1 MGRLRGTPAA
11 PADADIAQLQA
22 CRDSLRASGDAYW
35 AAQTDALLK
44 SAEGS
49 RAAAAGDAG
58 CGRLALTAAADE
70 EDALE
75 KLPLTPGPIV
85 PAREQLG
92 DLLLQLNRPSEAL
105 AAFNA
110 ALALAPG
117 RRGAIQ
123 GAAEAKR
130 RLAAA

>member
-1 MGRLRGTPAA
+1 M
-11 PADADIAQLQA
+11 
-22 CRDSLRASGDAYW
+22 
-35 AAQTDALLK
+35 
-44 SAEGS
+44 
-49 RAAAAGDAG
+49 
-58 CGRLALTAAADE
+58 
-70 EDALE
+70 
-75 KLPLTPGPIV
+75 

-92 DLLLQLNRPSEAL
+92 DLLLQLNRPTQAL

-110 ALALAPG
+110 TLALAPG